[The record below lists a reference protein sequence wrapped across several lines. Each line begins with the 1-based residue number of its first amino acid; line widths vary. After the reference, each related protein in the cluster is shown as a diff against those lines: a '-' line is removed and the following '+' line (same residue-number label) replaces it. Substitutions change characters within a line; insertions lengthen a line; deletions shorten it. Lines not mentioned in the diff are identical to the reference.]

1 MTDKQLKKLKDTLP
15 KWKDGKPPVYT
26 EEQKLIR
33 EKIFCID
40 MINSILV
47 YDGSKNIM
55 SNGYLKDY
63 IETLGFETVADLVT
77 EQIEDLNKATI
88 LRNVLTD
95 DEGLSYNSVIWADE
109 Q

>member
-15 KWKDGKPPVYT
+15 KWQNGKPPVYT
-26 EEQKLIR
+26 YEQKMLR

-47 YDGSKNIM
+47 YDGSKDILN
-55 SNGYLKDY
+55 NRYLKDH
-63 IETLGFETVADLVT
+63 IDTLGLKTVAELVI
-77 EQIEDLNKATI
+77 EQVEDLSKATI
-88 LRNVLTD
+88 LRGVYTD
-95 DEGLSYNSVIWADE
+95 NEGLSYNSIIWADE